1 MVIVVEE
8 VAKASPALATIAEV
22 QGAMIA
28 YSLMHYAGQELRERW
43 LQPAAGGEKIIAFV
57 SSEPCYGS
65 DAFSLETKA
74 ERRGGSWVINGTKL
88 WITSGVY
95 ADAFLVAARTGPPEG
110 KHKTVTLFLV
120 ERKRCGDN
128 PRRSHGRQRDRHG
141 GGRVPRLRS
150 RRGGSGRR
158 HNLTT

>member
-22 QGAMIA
+22 QGAMVA

-43 LQPAAGGEKIIAFV
+43 LQPAARGEKIIAFAL
-57 SSEPCYGS
+57 SEPCCGS

-88 WITSGVY
+88 
-95 ADAFLVAARTGPPEG
+95 
-110 KHKTVTLFLV
+110 
-120 ERKRCGDN
+120 
-128 PRRSHGRQRDRHG
+128 
-141 GGRVPRLRS
+141 
-150 RRGGSGRR
+150 
-158 HNLTT
+158 